1 MLICKGALHNK
12 FKFSKLKNIMCKS
25 RKDSHMSGLTRCC
38 VEPKQ
43 SHPCHKKS
51 SCYYYWQ
58 NLWTPADSWEDPMV
72 GRISFLP
79 EYAAYLEGTKI
90 NNIKLKLS

>member
-1 MLICKGALHNK
+1 
-12 FKFSKLKNIMCKS
+12 MCTS

-90 NNIKLKLS
+90 NNIKIKTVLIIKCKSE